1 MSLLKKLFGLG
12 GSVGGERVAPQADGG
27 SAPEEYKGFV
37 IRATPFEEGG
47 MFQLSGVIS
56 KEGDGVTRE
65 HAFIRADRL
74 PSREIAAS
82 MAHSKARQMIDFEGE
97 ALFNRTG

>member
-1 MSLLKKLFGLG
+1 MSLFKKLFGLG
-12 GSVGGERVAPQADGG
+12 GGDAAPQQDGG
-27 SAPEEYKGFV
+27 LAAEEYKGFV

-56 KEGDGVTRE
+56 KEVDGVIRE
-65 HAFIRADRL
+65 HAFARADRL
-74 PSREIAAS
+74 PTREIAAS
-82 MAHSKARQMIDFEGE
+82 MAQSKARQMIDFEGE